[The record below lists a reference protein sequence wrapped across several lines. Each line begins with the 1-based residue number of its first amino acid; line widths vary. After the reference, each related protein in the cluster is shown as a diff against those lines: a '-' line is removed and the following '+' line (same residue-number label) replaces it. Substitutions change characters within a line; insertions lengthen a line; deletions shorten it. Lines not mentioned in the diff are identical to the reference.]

1 MDCDELGTDPNFSL
15 KLYEGGISINMDVIK
30 IIGVGL
36 ISLIII
42 IIIRQYKPEFT
53 LYVSLFA
60 GALILLFIMDKIG
73 GIINLLTSLSNK
85 TAINNEFLTLLIKIT
100 GIAFLTEFAVSI
112 CKDTGES
119 AIANKVDMGG
129 KVIIVSM
136 SIPII
141 SSLLETIVEIL
152 P

>member
-1 MDCDELGTDPNFSL
+1 MQLGTDPNCTEREH
-15 KLYEGGISINMDVIK
+15 KKDIVK

-42 IIIRQYKPEFT
+42 IIVRQYKPEFT
-53 LYVSLFA
+53 LYVSLLA
-60 GALILLFIMDKIG
+60 GAIILVFIMDKLD
-73 GIINLLTSLSNK
+73 GIINLLTTLSNK

-112 CKDTGES
+112 CKDTGET

-141 SSLLETIVEIL
+141 SSLLETVVEIL

>member
-1 MDCDELGTDPNFSL
+1 MD
-15 KLYEGGISINMDVIK
+15 IIK

-42 IIIRQYKPEFT
+42 IIVRQYKPEFT
-53 LYVSLFA
+53 LYVSLLA
-60 GALILLFIMDKIG
+60 GSLILIFIMDKIG
-73 GIINLLTSLSNK
+73 GIIDLLTSLANK
-85 TAINNEFLTLLIKIT
+85 TAINNQFLLLLIKIT
-100 GIAFLTEFAVSI
+100 GIAFLTEFAVSL
-112 CKDTGES
+112 CKDSGEN

-136 SIPII
+136 SVPII
-141 SSLLETIVEIL
+141 SSLLETVIEIL